1 MHLHGIQSTAL
12 RYFLEVVRCGS
23 ISEASQRLNVA
34 ASAVSRQ
41 IAKLERELET
51 PLLERR
57 ARGVV
62 PSAAGERLAVHA
74 RKAQLASEQLA
85 AELRGLA
92 DLHRGQVRLATTEG
106 FSLDFLPEVIAV
118 FRQGY
123 AGIHFSLEVCSPAV
137 ATRRVQEGEAD
148 LGLTFSLRPE
158 PDIRVE
164 AILSGAIEAVMHP
177 AHPLA
182 SRSGLRLADLQGH
195 PLAVSMPDTTVRQ
208 LFDICCGV
216 QGLSFEPVLVSN
228 NMQALYRFA
237 ALGGGVTLSSELS
250 LRSRLHQGQLVAL
263 PLLDEGMAARRI
275 ELQSMAGRELPPA
288 VEVFRDAL
296 VAALAPPC
304 AEPD

>member
-1 MHLHGIQSTAL
+1 MQPYGIQSTAL

-57 ARGVV
+57 AREVV

-74 RKAQLASEQLA
+74 RKAQLASEQVA

-92 DLHRGQVRLATTEG
+92 DLRRGQVRLATTEG
-106 FSLDFLPEVIAV
+106 FSLDFLPEVIAA

-123 AGIHFSLEVCSPAV
+123 AGIHFSLEVCAPAV
-137 ATRRVQEGEAD
+137 VTRRVQEGDAD

-164 AILSGAIEAVMHP
+164 ATLSGAIKAIVVP
-177 AHPLA
+177 DHPLA
-182 SRSGLRLADLQGH
+182 SRTGLALVDLQPY
-195 PLAVSMPDTTVRQ
+195 PLALPTPDTTIRQ

-237 ALGGGVTLSSELS
+237 ALGAGVGLFSELS
-250 LRSRLHQGQLVAL
+250 LRSRLRVGQLVAL
-263 PLLDEGMAARRI
+263 PLLDEGLAARRI

-288 VEVFRDAL
+288 VNAFRHAL
-296 VAALAPPC
+296 IAALGR
-304 AEPD
+304 

>member
-1 MHLHGIQSTAL
+1 MQPYGIQSTAL

-41 IAKLERELET
+41 IAKLERELQT

-74 RKAQLASEQLA
+74 RKAQLASEQVA

-92 DLHRGQVRLATTEG
+92 DLRRGQVRLATTEG
-106 FSLDFLPEVIAV
+106 FSLDFLPEVIVA

-123 AGIHFSLEVCSPAV
+123 AGIHFSLEVCAPAAV
-137 ATRRVQEGEAD
+137 TRRVQEGDAD

-158 PDIRVE
+158 PDISVD
-164 AILSGAIEAVMHP
+164 ATLSGAIEAVVAP
-177 AHPLA
+177 EHPLA
-182 SRSGLRLADLQGH
+182 CRTGLTLADLQPF
-195 PLAVSMPDTTVRQ
+195 PLALPMPDTTVRQ

-237 ALGGGVTLSSELS
+237 ALGGGVALSSELS
-250 LRSRLHQGQLVAL
+250 LRSRLREGQLVAL
-263 PLLDEGMAARRI
+263 PLLDEGLAARRI

-288 VEVFRDAL
+288 VNAFRQAL
-296 VAALAPPC
+296 IAALGR
-304 AEPD
+304 

>member
-1 MHLHGIQSTAL
+1 MQPYGIQSTAL

-74 RKAQLASEQLA
+74 RKAQLASEQVA
-85 AELRGLA
+85 AELRG
-92 DLHRGQVRLATTEG
+92 LATTEG
-106 FSLDFLPEVIAV
+106 FSLDFLPELIAA

-123 AGIHFSLEVCSPAV
+123 AGIHFSLEVCAPAV
-137 ATRRVQEGEAD
+137 VTRQVQEGDAD

-164 AILSGAIEAVMHP
+164 ATLSGAIKAIVVP
-177 AHPLA
+177 DHPLA
-182 SRSGLRLADLQGH
+182 SRTGLALVDLQPY
-195 PLAVSMPDTTVRQ
+195 PLALPTPDTTIRQ

-237 ALGGGVTLSSELS
+237 ALGAGVSLFSELS
-250 LRSRLHQGQLVAL
+250 LRSRLREGQLVAL
-263 PLLDEGMAARRI
+263 PLLDEGLAARRI

-288 VEVFRDAL
+288 VNAFRHAL
-296 VAALAPPC
+296 IAALGR
-304 AEPD
+304 

>member
-1 MHLHGIQSTAL
+1 MQPYGIQSTAL

-41 IAKLERELET
+41 IAKLERELQT

-74 RKAQLASEQLA
+74 RKAQLASEQVA

-92 DLHRGQVRLATTEG
+92 DLRRGQVRLATTEG
-106 FSLDFLPEVIAV
+106 FSLDFLPEVIVA

-123 AGIHFSLEVCSPAV
+123 AGIHFSLEVCAPAAV
-137 ATRRVQEGEAD
+137 TRRVQEGDAD

-158 PDIRVE
+158 PDISVD
-164 AILSGAIEAVMHP
+164 ATLSGAIEAVVAP
-177 AHPLA
+177 EHPLA
-182 SRSGLRLADLQGH
+182 GRTGLTLADLQPF
-195 PLAVSMPDTTVRQ
+195 PLALPMPDTTVRQ

-237 ALGGGVTLSSELS
+237 ALGGGVALSSELS
-250 LRSRLHQGQLVAL
+250 LRSRLREGQLVAL
-263 PLLDEGMAARRI
+263 PLLDEGLAARRI

-288 VEVFRDAL
+288 VNAFRQAL
-296 VAALAPPC
+296 IAALGR
-304 AEPD
+304 

>member
-1 MHLHGIQSTAL
+1 MQSYGIQSTAL

-74 RKAQLASEQLA
+74 RKAQLASEQVA

-92 DLHRGQVRLATTEG
+92 DLRRGQVRLATTEG
-106 FSLDFLPEVIAV
+106 FSLDFLPEVIAA

-123 AGIHFSLEVCSPAV
+123 AGIHFSLEVCAPAV
-137 ATRRVQEGEAD
+137 VTRRVQEGDAD

-164 AILSGAIEAVMHP
+164 ATLSGAIKAIVVP
-177 AHPLA
+177 DHPLA
-182 SRSGLRLADLQGH
+182 SRTGLALVDLQPY
-195 PLAVSMPDTTVRQ
+195 PLALPTPDTTIRQ

-237 ALGGGVTLSSELS
+237 ALGAGVGLFSELS
-250 LRSRLHQGQLVAL
+250 LRSRLREGQLVAL
-263 PLLDEGMAARRI
+263 PLLDEGLAARRI

-288 VEVFRDAL
+288 VNAFRQALIAAL
-296 VAALAPPC
+296 VP
-304 AEPD
+304 

>member
-1 MHLHGIQSTAL
+1 MQPYGIQSTAL

-74 RKAQLASEQLA
+74 RKAQLASEQVA

-92 DLHRGQVRLATTEG
+92 DLRRGQVRLATTEG
-106 FSLDFLPEVIAV
+106 FSLDFLPEVIVA

-123 AGIHFSLEVCSPAV
+123 AGIHFSLEVCAPAAV
-137 ATRRVQEGEAD
+137 TRQVQEGDAD

-158 PDIRVE
+158 PDISVD
-164 AILSGAIEAVMHP
+164 ATLSGAIEAVVAP
-177 AHPLA
+177 EHPLA
-182 SRSGLRLADLQGH
+182 GRTELTLVDLQPF
-195 PLAVSMPDTTVRQ
+195 PLALPMPDTTVRQ

-237 ALGGGVTLSSELS
+237 ALGGGVALSSELS
-250 LRSRLHQGQLVAL
+250 LRSRLREGQLVAL
-263 PLLDEGMAARRI
+263 PLLDEGLAARRI

-288 VEVFRDAL
+288 VNVFRQAL
-296 VAALAPPC
+296 IAALGS
-304 AEPD
+304 

>member
-1 MHLHGIQSTAL
+1 MQPYGIQSTAL

-74 RKAQLASEQLA
+74 RKAQLASEQVA

-92 DLHRGQVRLATTEG
+92 DLRRGQVRLATTEG
-106 FSLDFLPEVIAV
+106 FSLDFLPEVIAA

-123 AGIHFSLEVCSPAV
+123 AGIHFSLEVCAPAV
-137 ATRRVQEGEAD
+137 VTRRVQEGDAD
-148 LGLTFSLRPE
+148 LGLTFSLKPE

-164 AILSGAIEAVMHP
+164 ATLSGAIKAIVVP
-177 AHPLA
+177 DHPLA
-182 SRSGLRLADLQGH
+182 SRTGLALVDLQPY
-195 PLAVSMPDTTVRQ
+195 PLALPTPDTTIRQ

-216 QGLSFEPVLVSN
+216 QGLSFEPVLVSH
-228 NMQALYRFA
+228 NMQALYRFP
-237 ALGGGVTLSSELS
+237 ALGAGVGLFRELS
-250 LRSRLHQGQLVAL
+250 LRSRLREGQLVAL
-263 PLLDEGMAARRI
+263 PLLDEGLAARRI

-288 VEVFRDAL
+288 VNAFRQAL
-296 VAALAPPC
+296 IAALGR
-304 AEPD
+304 

>member
-1 MHLHGIQSTAL
+1 MQPYGIQSTAL

-74 RKAQLASEQLA
+74 RKAQLASEQVA

-92 DLHRGQVRLATTEG
+92 DLRRGQVRLATTEG
-106 FSLDFLPEVIAV
+106 FSLDFLPEVIVA

-123 AGIHFSLEVCSPAV
+123 AGIHFSLEVCAPAAV
-137 ATRRVQEGEAD
+137 TRRVQEGDAD

-158 PDIRVE
+158 PDISVD
-164 AILSGAIEAVMHP
+164 ATLSGAIEAVVAP
-177 AHPLA
+177 EHPLA
-182 SRSGLRLADLQGH
+182 GRTGLTLADLQPF
-195 PLAVSMPDTTVRQ
+195 PLALPMPDTTVRQ

-237 ALGGGVTLSSELS
+237 ALGGGVALSSELS
-250 LRSRLHQGQLVAL
+250 LRSRLREGQLVAL
-263 PLLDEGMAARRI
+263 PLLDEGLAARRI

-288 VEVFRDAL
+288 VNAFRQAL
-296 VAALAPPC
+296 IAALGS
-304 AEPD
+304 

>member
-1 MHLHGIQSTAL
+1 MHPYGIQSTAL

-74 RKAQLASEQLA
+74 RKAQLASEQVA

-92 DLHRGQVRLATTEG
+92 DLRRGQVRLAATEG
-106 FSLDFLPEVIAV
+106 FSLDFLPEVIVA

-123 AGIHFSLEVCSPAV
+123 AGIHFSLEVCAPATV
-137 ATRRVQEGEAD
+137 TRRVQEGDAD
-148 LGLTFSLRPE
+148 LGLTFSLKPE
-158 PDIRVE
+158 PDISVD
-164 AILSGAIEAVMHP
+164 ATLSGAIEAVVAPDHALAGRTGLTLADVQP
-177 AHPLA
+177 YPLA
-182 SRSGLRLADLQGH
+182 L
-195 PLAVSMPDTTVRQ
+195 PMPDTTVRQ

-237 ALGGGVTLSSELS
+237 ALGGGVALSSELS
-250 LRSRLHQGQLVAL
+250 LRSRLREGQLVAL
-263 PLLDEGMAARRI
+263 PLLDEGLAARRI

-288 VEVFRDAL
+288 VNAFREAL
-296 VAALAPPC
+296 IAAL
-304 AEPD
+304 DH

>member
-1 MHLHGIQSTAL
+1 MQPYGIQSTAL

-74 RKAQLASEQLA
+74 RKAQLASEQVA

-92 DLHRGQVRLATTEG
+92 DLRRGQVRLATTEG
-106 FSLDFLPEVIAV
+106 FSLDFLPEVIAA

-123 AGIHFSLEVCSPAV
+123 AGIHFSLEVCAPAV
-137 ATRRVQEGEAD
+137 VTRRVQEGDAD

-164 AILSGAIEAVMHP
+164 ATLSGAIKAIVVP
-177 AHPLA
+177 DHPLA
-182 SRSGLRLADLQGH
+182 SRTGLALVDLQPY
-195 PLAVSMPDTTVRQ
+195 PLALPTPDTTIRQ

-216 QGLSFEPVLVSN
+216 QGLSFEPVLVS
-228 NMQALYRFA
+228 
-237 ALGGGVTLSSELS
+237 
-250 LRSRLHQGQLVAL
+250 L
-263 PLLDEGMAARRI
+263 PLLDEGLAARRI

-288 VEVFRDAL
+288 VNAFRHAL
-296 VAALAPPC
+296 IAALGR
-304 AEPD
+304 

>member
-1 MHLHGIQSTAL
+1 MQPYGIQSTAL

-74 RKAQLASEQLA
+74 RKAQLASEQVA

-92 DLHRGQVRLATTEG
+92 DLRRGQVRLATTEG
-106 FSLDFLPEVIAV
+106 FSLDFLPEVIAA

-123 AGIHFSLEVCSPAV
+123 AGIHFSLEVCAPAV
-137 ATRRVQEGEAD
+137 VTRRVQEGDAD

-164 AILSGAIEAVMHP
+164 ATLSGAIKAIVVP
-177 AHPLA
+177 DHPLA
-182 SRSGLRLADLQGH
+182 SRTDLALVDLQPY
-195 PLAVSMPDTTVRQ
+195 PLALPTPDTTIRQ

-237 ALGGGVTLSSELS
+237 ALGAGVGLFSELS
-250 LRSRLHQGQLVAL
+250 LRSRLREGQLVAL
-263 PLLDEGMAARRI
+263 PLLDEGLAARRI

-288 VEVFRDAL
+288 VNAFRQAL
-296 VAALAPPC
+296 IAALGR
-304 AEPD
+304 

>member
-1 MHLHGIQSTAL
+1 MQPYGIQSTAL

-41 IAKLERELET
+41 IAKLERELQT

-74 RKAQLASEQLA
+74 RKAQLASEQVA

-92 DLHRGQVRLATTEG
+92 DLRRGQVRLATTEG
-106 FSLDFLPEVIAV
+106 FSLDFLPEVIVA

-123 AGIHFSLEVCSPAV
+123 AGIHFSLEVCAPAAV
-137 ATRRVQEGEAD
+137 TRRVQEGDAD

-158 PDIRVE
+158 PDISVD
-164 AILSGAIEAVMHP
+164 AALSGAIEAVVAP
-177 AHPLA
+177 EHPLA
-182 SRSGLRLADLQGH
+182 GRTGLTLADLQPF
-195 PLAVSMPDTTVRQ
+195 PLALPMPDTTVRQ

-237 ALGGGVTLSSELS
+237 ALGGGVALSSELS
-250 LRSRLHQGQLVAL
+250 LRSRLREGQLVAL
-263 PLLDEGMAARRI
+263 PLLDEGLAARRI

-288 VEVFRDAL
+288 VNAFRQAL
-296 VAALAPPC
+296 IAALGR
-304 AEPD
+304 

>member
-1 MHLHGIQSTAL
+1 MQPYGIQSTAL

-41 IAKLERELET
+41 IAKLERELQT

-74 RKAQLASEQLA
+74 RKAQLASEQVA

-92 DLHRGQVRLATTEG
+92 DLRRGQVRLATTEG
-106 FSLDFLPEVIAV
+106 FSLDFLPEVIVA

-123 AGIHFSLEVCSPAV
+123 AGIHFSLEVCAPAAV
-137 ATRRVQEGEAD
+137 TRRVQEGDAD

-158 PDIRVE
+158 PDISVD
-164 AILSGAIEAVMHP
+164 ATLSGAIEAVVAP
-177 AHPLA
+177 EHPLA
-182 SRSGLRLADLQGH
+182 GRTGLTLADLQPF
-195 PLAVSMPDTTVRQ
+195 PLALPMPDTTVRQ

-216 QGLSFEPVLVSN
+216 QGLSFEPVLMSN

-237 ALGGGVTLSSELS
+237 ALGGGVALSSELS
-250 LRSRLHQGQLVAL
+250 LRSRLREGQLVAL
-263 PLLDEGMAARRI
+263 PLLDEGLAARRI

-288 VEVFRDAL
+288 VNAFRQAL
-296 VAALAPPC
+296 IAALGR
-304 AEPD
+304 

>member
-1 MHLHGIQSTAL
+1 MQPYGIQSTAL

-74 RKAQLASEQLA
+74 RKAQLASEQVA

-92 DLHRGQVRLATTEG
+92 DLRRGQVRLATTEG
-106 FSLDFLPEVIAV
+106 FSLDFLPEVIVA

-123 AGIHFSLEVCSPAV
+123 AGIHFSLEVCAPAV
-137 ATRRVQEGEAD
+137 VTRRVQEGDAD

-164 AILSGAIEAVMHP
+164 ATLSGAIKAIVVP
-177 AHPLA
+177 DHPLA
-182 SRSGLRLADLQGH
+182 SRTGLALVDLQPY
-195 PLAVSMPDTTVRQ
+195 PLALPTPDTTIRQ

-237 ALGGGVTLSSELS
+237 ALGAGVGLFSELS
-250 LRSRLHQGQLVAL
+250 LRSRLREGQLVAL
-263 PLLDEGMAARRI
+263 PLLDEGLAARRI

-288 VEVFRDAL
+288 VNAFRQAL
-296 VAALAPPC
+296 IAALGR
-304 AEPD
+304 

>member
-1 MHLHGIQSTAL
+1 MQPYGIQSTAL

-41 IAKLERELET
+41 IAKLERELQT

-74 RKAQLASEQLA
+74 RKAQLASEQVA

-92 DLHRGQVRLATTEG
+92 DLRRGQVRLATTEG
-106 FSLDFLPEVIAV
+106 FSLDFLPEVIVA

-123 AGIHFSLEVCSPAV
+123 AGIHFSLEVCAPAAV
-137 ATRRVQEGEAD
+137 TRRVQEGDAD

-158 PDIRVE
+158 PDISVD
-164 AILSGAIEAVMHP
+164 AALSGAIEAVVAP
-177 AHPLA
+177 EHPLA
-182 SRSGLRLADLQGH
+182 CRTGLTLADLQPF
-195 PLAVSMPDTTVRQ
+195 PLALPMPDTTVRQ

-216 QGLSFEPVLVSN
+216 QGLSFEPVLMSN

-237 ALGGGVTLSSELS
+237 ALGGGVALSSELS
-250 LRSRLHQGQLVAL
+250 LRSRLREGQLVAL
-263 PLLDEGMAARRI
+263 PLLDEGLAARRI
-275 ELQSMAGRELPPA
+275 ELQSMAGRELP
-288 VEVFRDAL
+288 RR
-296 VAALAPPC
+296 
-304 AEPD
+304 

>member
-1 MHLHGIQSTAL
+1 MQPYGIQSTAL

-74 RKAQLASEQLA
+74 RKAQLASEQVA

-92 DLHRGQVRLATTEG
+92 DLRRGQVRLATTEG
-106 FSLDFLPEVIAV
+106 FSLDFLPEVIVA

-123 AGIHFSLEVCSPAV
+123 AGIHFSLEVCAPAAV
-137 ATRRVQEGEAD
+137 TRQVQEGDAD

-158 PDIRVE
+158 PDISVD
-164 AILSGAIEAVMHP
+164 ATLSGAIEAVVAP
-177 AHPLA
+177 EHPLA
-182 SRSGLRLADLQGH
+182 GRTALTLADLQPF
-195 PLAVSMPDTTVRQ
+195 PLALPMPDTTVRQ

-237 ALGGGVTLSSELS
+237 ALGGGVALSSELS
-250 LRSRLHQGQLVAL
+250 LRSRLREGQLVAL
-263 PLLDEGMAARRI
+263 PLLDEGLAARRI

-288 VEVFRDAL
+288 VNAFRQAL
-296 VAALAPPC
+296 IGALGR
-304 AEPD
+304 

>member
-1 MHLHGIQSTAL
+1 MQPYGIQSTAL

-74 RKAQLASEQLA
+74 RKAQLASEQVA

-92 DLHRGQVRLATTEG
+92 DLRLGQVRLATTEG
-106 FSLDFLPEVIAV
+106 FSLDFLPEVIVA

-123 AGIHFSLEVCSPAV
+123 AGIHFSLEVCAPAAV
-137 ATRRVQEGEAD
+137 TRQVQEGDAD

-158 PDIRVE
+158 PDISVD
-164 AILSGAIEAVMHP
+164 ATLSGAIEAVVAP
-177 AHPLA
+177 EHPLA
-182 SRSGLRLADLQGH
+182 GRTWLTLADLQPF
-195 PLAVSMPDTTVRQ
+195 PLALPMPDTTVRQ

-237 ALGGGVTLSSELS
+237 ALGGGVALSSELS
-250 LRSRLHQGQLVAL
+250 LRSRLREGQLVAL
-263 PLLDEGMAARRI
+263 PLLDEGLAARRI

-288 VEVFRDAL
+288 VNAFRQAL
-296 VAALAPPC
+296 IAALGR
-304 AEPD
+304 

>member
-1 MHLHGIQSTAL
+1 MQPYGIQSTAL

-74 RKAQLASEQLA
+74 RKAQLASEQVA

-92 DLHRGQVRLATTEG
+92 DLRRGQVRLATTEG
-106 FSLDFLPEVIAV
+106 FSLDFLPEVIVA
-118 FRQGY
+118 FRQDY
-123 AGIHFSLEVCSPAV
+123 AGIHFSLEVCAPAAV
-137 ATRRVQEGEAD
+137 TRRVQEGDAD

-158 PDIRVE
+158 PDISVD
-164 AILSGAIEAVMHP
+164 ATLSGAIEAVVAP
-177 AHPLA
+177 EHPLA
-182 SRSGLRLADLQGH
+182 GRTGLTLADLQPF
-195 PLAVSMPDTTVRQ
+195 PLALPMPDTTVRQ

-237 ALGGGVTLSSELS
+237 ALGGGVALSSELS
-250 LRSRLHQGQLVAL
+250 LRSRLREGQLVAL
-263 PLLDEGMAARRI
+263 PLLDEGLAARRI

-288 VEVFRDAL
+288 VNVFRQAL
-296 VAALAPPC
+296 IAALGR
-304 AEPD
+304 

>member
-1 MHLHGIQSTAL
+1 MQPYGIQSTAL

-41 IAKLERELET
+41 IAKLERELQT

-74 RKAQLASEQLA
+74 RKAQLASEQVA

-92 DLHRGQVRLATTEG
+92 DLRRGQVRLATTEG
-106 FSLDFLPEVIAV
+106 FSLDFLPEVIVA

-123 AGIHFSLEVCSPAV
+123 AGIHFSLEVCAPAAV
-137 ATRRVQEGEAD
+137 TRRVQEGDAD

-158 PDIRVE
+158 PDISVD
-164 AILSGAIEAVMHP
+164 ATLSGAIEAVVAP
-177 AHPLA
+177 EHPLA
-182 SRSGLRLADLQGH
+182 CRTGLTLADLQPF
-195 PLAVSMPDTTVRQ
+195 PLALPMPDTTVRQ

-216 QGLSFEPVLVSN
+216 QGLSFEPVLMSN

-237 ALGGGVTLSSELS
+237 ALGGGVALSSELS
-250 LRSRLHQGQLVAL
+250 LRSRLREGQLVAL
-263 PLLDEGMAARRI
+263 PLLDEGLAARRI

-288 VEVFRDAL
+288 VNAFRQAL
-296 VAALAPPC
+296 IAALGR
-304 AEPD
+304 

>member
-1 MHLHGIQSTAL
+1 MQPYGIQSTAL

-74 RKAQLASEQLA
+74 RKAQLASEQVA

-92 DLHRGQVRLATTEG
+92 DLRRGQVRLATTEG
-106 FSLDFLPEVIAV
+106 FSLDFLPEVIVA

-123 AGIHFSLEVCSPAV
+123 AGIHFSLEVCAPAAV
-137 ATRRVQEGEAD
+137 TRRVQEGDAD

-158 PDIRVE
+158 PDISVD
-164 AILSGAIEAVMHP
+164 ATLSGAIEAVVAP
-177 AHPLA
+177 EHPLA
-182 SRSGLRLADLQGH
+182 GRTGLTLADLQPF
-195 PLAVSMPDTTVRQ
+195 PLALPMPDTTVRQ

-237 ALGGGVTLSSELS
+237 ALGGGVALSSELS
-250 LRSRLHQGQLVAL
+250 LRSRLREGQLVAL
-263 PLLDEGMAARRI
+263 PLLDEGLAARRI

-288 VEVFRDAL
+288 VNAFRQAL
-296 VAALAPPC
+296 IAALGR
-304 AEPD
+304 

>member
-1 MHLHGIQSTAL
+1 MQPYGIQSTAL

-74 RKAQLASEQLA
+74 RKAQLASEQVA

-92 DLHRGQVRLATTEG
+92 DLRRGQVRLATTEG
-106 FSLDFLPEVIAV
+106 FSLDFLPEVIVA

-123 AGIHFSLEVCSPAV
+123 AGIHFSLEVCAPAAV
-137 ATRRVQEGEAD
+137 TRQVQEGDAD

-158 PDIRVE
+158 PDISVD
-164 AILSGAIEAVMHP
+164 ATLSGAIEAVVAP
-177 AHPLA
+177 EHPLA
-182 SRSGLRLADLQGH
+182 GRTALTLADLQPF
-195 PLAVSMPDTTVRQ
+195 PLALPMPDTTVRQ

-237 ALGGGVTLSSELS
+237 ALGGGVALSSELS
-250 LRSRLHQGQLVAL
+250 LRSRLREGQLVAL
-263 PLLDEGMAARRI
+263 PLLDEGLAARRI

-288 VEVFRDAL
+288 VNAFRQAL
-296 VAALAPPC
+296 IAALGR
-304 AEPD
+304 

>member
-1 MHLHGIQSTAL
+1 MQPYGIQSTAL

-41 IAKLERELET
+41 IAKLERELQT

-74 RKAQLASEQLA
+74 RKAQLASEQVA

-92 DLHRGQVRLATTEG
+92 DLRRGQVRLATTEG
-106 FSLDFLPEVIAV
+106 FSLDFLPEVIVA

-123 AGIHFSLEVCSPAV
+123 AGIHFSLEVCAPAAV
-137 ATRRVQEGEAD
+137 TRRVQEGDAD

-158 PDIRVE
+158 PDISVD
-164 AILSGAIEAVMHP
+164 ATLSGAIEAVVAP
-177 AHPLA
+177 EHPLA
-182 SRSGLRLADLQGH
+182 GRTKLTLADLQPF
-195 PLAVSMPDTTVRQ
+195 PLALPMPDTTVRQ

-237 ALGGGVTLSSELS
+237 ALGGGVALSSELS
-250 LRSRLHQGQLVAL
+250 LRSRLREGQLVAL
-263 PLLDEGMAARRI
+263 PLLDEGLAARRI

-288 VEVFRDAL
+288 VNAFRQAL
-296 VAALAPPC
+296 IAALGR
-304 AEPD
+304 

>member
-1 MHLHGIQSTAL
+1 MQPYGIQSTAL

-23 ISEASQRLNVA
+23 ISGASQRLNVA

-41 IAKLERELET
+41 IAKLERELQT

-74 RKAQLASEQLA
+74 RKAQLASEQVA

-92 DLHRGQVRLATTEG
+92 DLRRGQVRLATTEG
-106 FSLDFLPEVIAV
+106 FSLDFLPEVIVA

-123 AGIHFSLEVCSPAV
+123 AGIHFSLEVCAPAAV
-137 ATRRVQEGEAD
+137 TRRVQEGDAD

-158 PDIRVE
+158 PDISVD
-164 AILSGAIEAVMHP
+164 AALSGAIEAVVAP
-177 AHPLA
+177 EHPLA
-182 SRSGLRLADLQGH
+182 GRTGLTLADLQPF
-195 PLAVSMPDTTVRQ
+195 PLALPMPDTTVRQ

-237 ALGGGVTLSSELS
+237 ALGGGVALSSELS
-250 LRSRLHQGQLVAL
+250 LRSRLREGQLVAL
-263 PLLDEGMAARRI
+263 PLLDEGLAARRI

-288 VEVFRDAL
+288 VNAFRQAL
-296 VAALAPPC
+296 IAALGR
-304 AEPD
+304 

>member
-1 MHLHGIQSTAL
+1 MHPYGIQSTAL

-74 RKAQLASEQLA
+74 RKAQLASEQVA

-92 DLHRGQVRLATTEG
+92 DLRRGQVRLATTEG
-106 FSLDFLPEVIAV
+106 FSLDFLPEVIVA

-123 AGIHFSLEVCSPAV
+123 AGIHFSLEVCAPAAV
-137 ATRRVQEGEAD
+137 TRRVQEGDAD

-158 PDIRVE
+158 PDISVD
-164 AILSGAIEAVMHP
+164 ATLSGAIEAVVAP
-177 AHPLA
+177 EHPLA
-182 SRSGLRLADLQGH
+182 RRTGLTLADLQPF
-195 PLAVSMPDTTVRQ
+195 PLALPMPDTTVRQ

-237 ALGGGVTLSSELS
+237 ALGGGVALSSELS
-250 LRSRLHQGQLVAL
+250 LRSRLREGQLVAL
-263 PLLDEGMAARRI
+263 PLLDEGLAARRI

-288 VEVFRDAL
+288 VNAFRQALITAL
-296 VAALAPPC
+296 VR
-304 AEPD
+304 

>member
-62 PSAAGERLAVHA
+62 PSAAGERLAAHA
-74 RKAQLASEQLA
+74 RKAQLASEQVA
-85 AELRGLA
+85 AELRGLS

-106 FSLDFLPEVIAV
+106 FSLDFLPELIVA
-118 FRQGY
+118 FRRGY
-123 AGIHFSLEVCSPAV
+123 AGIQFSLEVGAPATV
-137 ATRRVQEGEAD
+137 TRRVQEGDAD
-148 LGLTFSLRPE
+148 LGLTFSLKPA

-164 AILSGAIEAVMHP
+164 ATLSGAIEAIVAP
-177 AHPLA
+177 DHPLA
-182 SRSGLRLADLQGH
+182 GRTGLALVDLQPY
-195 PLAVSMPDTTVRQ
+195 PLAIPMPDTTVRQ

-216 QGLSFEPVLVSN
+216 QGLSFDPVLVSN

-237 ALGGGVTLSSELS
+237 ALGGGVCLSSELS
-250 LRSRLHQGQLVAL
+250 LRSRLREGQLVAL
-263 PLLDEGMAARRI
+263 PLLDEGLAARRI
-275 ELQSMAGRELPPA
+275 ELQSMAGRQLPPA
-288 VEVFRDAL
+288 VAAFRTFLVRAL
-296 VAALAPPC
+296 
-304 AEPD
+304 EQ

>member
-1 MHLHGIQSTAL
+1 MQPYGIQSTAL

-62 PSAAGERLAVHA
+62 PSVAGERLAVHA
-74 RKAQLASEQLA
+74 RKAQLASEQVA
-85 AELRGLA
+85 AELR
-92 DLHRGQVRLATTEG
+92 RGQVRLATTEG
-106 FSLDFLPEVIAV
+106 FSLDFLPEVIAA

-123 AGIHFSLEVCSPAV
+123 AGIHFSLEVCAPAV
-137 ATRRVQEGEAD
+137 VTRRVQEGDAD

-158 PDIRVE
+158 PDIRVD
-164 AILSGAIEAVMHP
+164 ANLSGAIEAVVAP
-177 AHPLA
+177 DHPLA
-182 SRSGLRLADLQGH
+182 GRTDLSLADLQPY
-195 PLAVSMPDTTVRQ
+195 PLALPMPDTTVRQ

-237 ALGGGVTLSSELS
+237 ALGGGVALSSELS
-250 LRSRLHQGQLVAL
+250 LRSRLREGQLLAL
-263 PLLDEGMAARRI
+263 PLRDDGLAARRI

-288 VEVFRDAL
+288 VNAFRHAL
-296 VAALAPPC
+296 IGALGP
-304 AEPD
+304 

>member
-1 MHLHGIQSTAL
+1 MQPYGIQSTAL

-74 RKAQLASEQLA
+74 RKAQLASEQVA

-92 DLHRGQVRLATTEG
+92 DLRRGQVRLATTEG
-106 FSLDFLPEVIAV
+106 FSLDFLPEVIAA

-123 AGIHFSLEVCSPAV
+123 AGIHFSLEVCAPAV
-137 ATRRVQEGEAD
+137 VTRRVQEGDAD

-164 AILSGAIEAVMHP
+164 ATLRGAIEAVVAP
-177 AHPLA
+177 DHPLA
-182 SRSGLRLADLQGH
+182 GRTGLSLADLQPY
-195 PLAVSMPDTTVRQ
+195 PLALPMPDTTVRQ

-237 ALGGGVTLSSELS
+237 ALGGGVALSSELS
-250 LRSRLHQGQLVAL
+250 LRSRLREGQLLAL
-263 PLLDEGMAARRI
+263 PLQDEGLAARRI

-288 VEVFRDAL
+288 VNAFRQALIAAL
-296 VAALAPPC
+296 VP
-304 AEPD
+304 

>member
-74 RKAQLASEQLA
+74 RKSQLASEQVA

-92 DLHRGQVRLATTEG
+92 DLRRGQVRLAATEG
-106 FSLDFLPEVIAV
+106 FALDFLPEVIAD
-118 FRQGY
+118 FRRDFT
-123 AGIHFSLEVCSPAV
+123 GIHFSLDVCAPATV
-137 ATRRVQEGEAD
+137 TRRVQEGDAD
-148 LGLTFSLRPE
+148 LGLTFSLKPE

-164 AILSGAIEAVMHP
+164 ATQSGAIKAIVAP
-177 AHPLA
+177 GHPLA
-182 SRSGLRLADLQGH
+182 GRTGLALADLQ
-195 PLAVSMPDTTVRQ
+195 PYPVALPTSDTTVRQ

-237 ALGGGVTLSSELS
+237 ALGDGVGFFNELS
-250 LRSRLHQGQLVAL
+250 LRSRLHDGQMVAL
-263 PLLDEGMAARRI
+263 PLLDEGLAARRV

-288 VEVFRDAL
+288 VAAFRDVLVEAL
-296 VAALAPPC
+296 GS
-304 AEPD
+304 

>member
-1 MHLHGIQSTAL
+1 MQPYGIQSTAL

-41 IAKLERELET
+41 IAKLERELQT

-74 RKAQLASEQLA
+74 RKAQLASEQVA

-92 DLHRGQVRLATTEG
+92 DLRRGQVRLATTEG
-106 FSLDFLPEVIAV
+106 FSLDFLPEVIVA

-123 AGIHFSLEVCSPAV
+123 AGIHFSLEVCAPAAV
-137 ATRRVQEGEAD
+137 TRRVQEGDAD

-158 PDIRVE
+158 PDISVD
-164 AILSGAIEAVMHP
+164 ATLSGAIEAVVAP
-177 AHPLA
+177 EHPLA
-182 SRSGLRLADLQGH
+182 CRTGLTLADLQPF
-195 PLAVSMPDTTVRQ
+195 PLALPMPDTTVRQ

-237 ALGGGVTLSSELS
+237 ALGGGVALSSELS
-250 LRSRLHQGQLVAL
+250 LRSRLREGQLVAL
-263 PLLDEGMAARRI
+263 PLLDEGLAARRI

-288 VEVFRDAL
+288 VNVFRQAL
-296 VAALAPPC
+296 IAALGR
-304 AEPD
+304 

>member
-1 MHLHGIQSTAL
+1 MQPYGIQSTAL

-57 ARGVV
+57 PRGVV

-74 RKAQLASEQLA
+74 RKAQLASEQVA

-92 DLHRGQVRLATTEG
+92 DLRRGQVRLATTEG
-106 FSLDFLPEVIAV
+106 FSLDFLPEVIVA
-118 FRQGY
+118 FRLGY
-123 AGIHFSLEVCSPAV
+123 AGIHFSLEVCAPAAV
-137 ATRRVQEGEAD
+137 TRRVQEGDAD

-158 PDIRVE
+158 PDISVD
-164 AILSGAIEAVMHP
+164 ATLSGAIEAVVAP
-177 AHPLA
+177 EHPLA
-182 SRSGLRLADLQGH
+182 GRTGLTLADLQPF
-195 PLAVSMPDTTVRQ
+195 PLALPMPDTTVRQ

-237 ALGGGVTLSSELS
+237 ALGGGVALSSELS
-250 LRSRLHQGQLVAL
+250 LRSRLREGQLVAL
-263 PLLDEGMAARRI
+263 PLLDEGLAARRI

-288 VEVFRDAL
+288 VNAFRQAL
-296 VAALAPPC
+296 IAALGR
-304 AEPD
+304 